1 MPKPPE
7 TARGGAVQLLNAV
20 LIERRLMA
28 EIIASGVLQ
37 DAIRR
42 RPSHS
47 PDCNPEELHRS

>member
-37 DAIRR
+37 PLPPGDRARAATGG
-42 RPSHS
+42 
-47 PDCNPEELHRS
+47 